1 MSTLAHAL
9 PTRSL
14 VSADLLK
21 LRKRRGLQ
29 IITALLT
36 LGSVIVTY
44 AVVEG
49 LHLSNAARHG
59 VAGGTANLGNGATVV
74 MLFGTVAAVIVASM
88 AGSGDLDSKVY
99 RDLVVTGRS
108 RLALYLS
115 RIPAGFLFLLPFV
128 AVAYALAAVATVVF
142 AGGTAS
148 PSTTLLVETG
158 LWVVAQV
165 GFYYLLALGLSCLIG
180 RSYTIGTMLAWVF
193 AVTPLLGAI
202 SALGTV
208 RRLVPGVALDNL
220 IPSGLPSQGSQ
231 IAMSPAAVAAV
242 LIVWAGAMLV
252 LGAWRDTRRDA

>member
-1 MSTLAHAL
+1 MTALAHAL
-9 PTRSL
+9 PSPSL

-29 IITALLT
+29 IITTLLT
-36 LGSVIVTY
+36 LGSVLVTY
-44 AVVEG
+44 AVVEA
-49 LHLSNAARHG
+49 LHLSNAAKHG

-74 MLFGTVAAVIVASM
+74 VLFGTVAAVIVASM

-99 RDLVVTGRS
+99 RDLVVTGRP

-128 AVAYALAAVATVVF
+128 ALAYALAAVATVAF
-142 AGGTAS
+142 AGATAV
-148 PSTTLLVETG
+148 PSTYLLVATG

-165 GFYYLLALGLSCLIG
+165 AFYYLLALGLSCVIG

-193 AVTPLLGAI
+193 AVTPLLWAI
-202 SALGTV
+202 SALGSV
-208 RRLVPGVALDNL
+208 RQLVPGVALENL
-220 IPSGLPSQGSQ
+220 APSGVPGRNTD
-231 IAMSPAAVAAV
+231 IVMSTPTVAAV
-242 LIVWAGAMLV
+242 LIVWTAVLLG

>member
-1 MSTLAHAL
+1 MTTLAHAL
-9 PTRSL
+9 PKPSL
-14 VSADLLK
+14 ISADLLK

-29 IITALLT
+29 VITTLLT
-36 LGSVIVTY
+36 LGSVLVTY

-49 LHLSNAARHG
+49 LHLSNAAKHG

-74 MLFGTVAAVIVASM
+74 ILFGIVAAVIVASI

-99 RDLVVTGRS
+99 RDLVVTGRP

-115 RIPAGFLFLLPFV
+115 RIPAGLTFLLPFV
-128 AVAYALAAVATVVF
+128 ALAYGIVAAATVGF

-148 PSTTLLVETG
+148 PSIYLLTATG

-165 GFYYLLALGLSCLIG
+165 IFYFLLALGLSCVIG

-193 AVTPLLGAI
+193 AVTPLLWAI
-202 SALGTV
+202 SALGAV
-208 RRLVPGVALDNL
+208 RKLVPGVALDN
-220 IPSGLPSQGSQ
+220 IAPSGLPGQSSEVP
-231 IAMSPAAVAAV
+231 MSTAAAALV
-242 LIVWAGAMLV
+242 LIVWAAVLLG